1 MASSRHLRW
10 PNPQG
15 RQARGPACG
24 AIVEVRTRHQPA
36 DRTDARPYG
45 ARQAACGRRR
55 GDRMRRR
62 EFILALGGAAAWPLH
77 VHAQQSAMPMIGYL
91 NSLSPDVYAL
101 RLEAFRQGL
110 AEMGYVEGRNVAIE
124 YRWAENRL
132 DQLPALA
139 ADLVGR
145 HVAAIAATG
154 GDSPALAAKAATATT
169 PIVFAVTAD
178 PVRLG
183 LVASLNRP
191 GGNITGVNFLLSGL
205 VAKLFEVI
213 HETAPAGAA
222 IGFLVNPNIPN
233 AEPDTREVQ
242 DAAKALGHPL
252 HVVKASS
259 QQQID
264 AAFAELVQAR
274 IDGLLVANDVFFYS
288 RHHQIVRLAALH
300 AVPTVYCVREY
311 VTAGGL
317 MSYGTSV
324 NDAQRQ
330 AGVYVGKILRGVKPA
345 DLPVQQAVKVELVV
359 NLKTARALG
368 LAIPTS

>member
-1 MASSRHLRW
+1 
-10 PNPQG
+10 
-15 RQARGPACG
+15 
-24 AIVEVRTRHQPA
+24 
-36 DRTDARPYG
+36 
-45 ARQAACGRRR
+45 
-55 GDRMRRR
+55 MRRR
-62 EFILALGGAAAWPLH
+62 EFITFLVGVAAWPLA
-77 VHAQQSAMPMIGYL
+77 AQGQQTEIARIGYL
-91 NSLSPDVYAL
+91 NSLSPELFVA
-101 RLEAFRQGL
+101 RLEAFRKGL
-110 AEMGYVEGRNVAIE
+110 AEMGFVEGRNIAIE

-139 ADLVGR
+139 ADLTGR
-145 HVAAIAATG
+145 QVAVIAALG
-154 GDSPALAAKAATATT
+154 GDAPALAAKAASSTT

-178 PVRLG
+178 PVELG

-191 GGNITGVNFLLSGL
+191 GGNITGVNFLLSSL
-205 VAKLFEVI
+205 VAKLFEVL

-300 AVPTVYCVREY
+300 ALPTVYCVREY

-345 DLPVQQAVKVELVV
+345 DLPVQQ
-359 NLKTARALG
+359 
-368 LAIPTS
+368 